1 MNPGACILDAFGQ
14 RASRTICFGCEAIAY
29 FFILLNYFCA
39 DRPVETVEKKVNC
52 LLGVTFR

>member
-1 MNPGACILDAFGQ
+1 MSLARVANYLFRVRSDRLF
-14 RASRTICFGCEAIAY
+14 FY
-29 FFILLNYFCA
+29 FSELFLC